1 MNIEAIWNHTY
12 GEDCI
17 PNFSDNMV
25 LPRHRWYEFKE
36 GYGASLVER
45 AILETKQATKKSRLL
60 VLDPFSGS
68 GTTPLTA
75 LQNGCDS
82 IASEVNPFMGFVSKT
97 KCAKK
102 NCSID
107 DLKHELNRVM
117 SHKGILQ
124 ESPLQDI
131 SSFAPGN
138 NKEKWLFNIEVLQS
152 FEALKKIIEQ
162 TNNSDL
168 FMLALMSA
176 VMQCCNAYKDG
187 KCLRYKKNWK
197 TLNYGADDLR
207 HAFKENFSYIINDI
221 ENAPLLSGDRTFYLG
236 DSRQTL
242 SQVDK
247 ETTDL
252 VVFSPP
258 YLNSFDYSDIYR
270 PELFL
275 GEFVNNN
282 DELRAIRKK
291 TLRSH
296 VQYKWETQEKSTSI
310 WAQSISEKIES
321 RKDHLWNNNIPQMV
335 DSYFYDMER
344 VFAEAYRICNHNA
357 QLWFVVSTSAYAGI
371 EIPVDLIL
379 ADLAQNQGWDLCNVN
394 ALRKLRTSSQCVDEN
409 DKKIRLRESL
419 IICKKSK

>member
-17 PNFSDNMV
+17 PNFSDNMA

-45 AILETKQATKKSRLL
+45 AIVETKYATGNDRLL

-75 LQNGCDS
+75 LQNDCDS
-82 IASEVNPFMGFVSKT
+82 ISSEVNPFMSFVGKT

-102 NCSID
+102 PCSSKKLLNE
-107 DLKHELNRVM
+107 LKWVM
-117 SHKGILQ
+117 SEKDILL
-124 ESPLQDI
+124 ESPLQSI
-131 SSFAPGN
+131 SSFAPGK
-138 NKEKWLFNIEVLQS
+138 NKEKWLFNTDVLQS
-152 FEALKKIIEQ
+152 FEALKKNIMQTEQ
-162 TNNSDL
+162 SDL
-168 FMLALMSA
+168 FIIALMSA

-197 TLNYGADDLR
+197 ELSFSAETLR
-207 HAFKENFSYIINDI
+207 EAFKQNVLKIIDDI
-221 ENAPLLSGDRTFYLG
+221 EINPLIVGERTFYLG
-236 DSRQTL
+236 DSRQILPQIVGNT
-242 SQVDK
+242 V
-247 ETTDL
+247 DL

-275 GEFVNNN
+275 GEFVNSNE
-282 DELRAIRKK
+282 DLRAIRKK

-310 WAQSISEKIES
+310 WAQSISDKIDS
-321 RKDHLWNNNIPQMV
+321 RKEHLWNKNIPQMI

-344 VFAEAYRICNHNA
+344 ILKETYRISNHNA
-357 QLWFVVSTSAYAGI
+357 YLWFVVSTSAYAGI

-379 ADLAQNQGWDLCNVN
+379 ADLAQQQGWDLCNVN
-394 ALRKLRTSSQCVDEN
+394 ALRQLRTSSQCVDEN
-409 DKKIRLRESL
+409 AKKIRLRESL
-419 IICKKSK
+419 VICRKK

>member
-1 MNIEAIWNHTY
+1 MAIEAIWNHTY
-12 GEDCI
+12 RDDCI
-17 PNFSDNMV
+17 PNFSNNMA
-25 LPRHRWYEFKE
+25 LPRHRWYDFKE
-36 GYGASLVER
+36 GYGSSLVER
-45 AILETKQATKKSRLL
+45 AIFETRQATKKRQLI

-75 LQNGCDS
+75 LQNNCDC
-82 IASEVNPFMGFVSKT
+82 IASEVNPFMSFVSKT
-97 KCAKK
+97 KCIKK
-102 NCSID
+102 TCSAD
-107 DLKHELNRVM
+107 DLMHELESVISQKN
-117 SHKGILQ
+117 ILVT
-124 ESPLQDI
+124 SPLQDI

-152 FEALKKIIEQ
+152 FEALKKMVESTVNQ
-162 TNNSDL
+162 DL
-168 FMLALMSA
+168 FMLALMAA
-176 VMQCCNAYKDG
+176 VMECCNAYKDG

-197 TLNYGADDLR
+197 SLEYDATDLR
-207 HAFKENFSYIINDI
+207 NAFKENALKVIADI
-221 ENAPLLSGDRTFYLG
+221 ESDPLILGERTFYLG

-242 SQVDK
+242 SQMAG
-247 ETTDL
+247 ETADL

-275 GEFVNNN
+275 GDFVNSN
-282 DELRAIRKK
+282 DDLRAIRKT

-296 VQYKWETQEKSTSI
+296 VQYKWETQEKSSSI
-310 WAQSISEKIES
+310 WAQSISEKIKA
-321 RKDHLWNNNIPQMV
+321 RKEHLWNKNIPEMV

-344 VFAEAYRICNHNA
+344 VLSEAYRVCNHNA

-379 ADLAQNQGWDLCNVN
+379 ADLAQHQGWDLCNVN

-419 IICKKSK
+419 IICTKI